1 MKLSVRVVSGTDLSK
16 QKRRKKAA
24 PLHCRLKLSGKPS
37 FKTLQEV
44 PASLAGVNGTTLP
57 PSVEWDETFM
67 YNKMSSAALSN
78 FPLHVTLVR
87 GRKDVVGEALVSLAD
102 FADGAPRDKWFQTT
116 RKAQFTGKI
125 RLVIQC
131 SGAGIVAPLA
141 ADQEQVGA
149 THNSAAASAQ
159 RADAYVEDVEE
170 AYAEE
175 AYAEEA
181 HAEEAYAEE
190 AYAEEAYAAEDCVE
204 YGDEAKAAAPA
215 PAPVQMVGYGYDG
228 KSGAGA
234 PGYKT
239 GKPSIFTI
247 AAIDVARSRVARKA
261 TSYGRAALKKL
272 DAAIRVS
279 TEVDAH
285 DADDAADLV
294 EEAEEHYGAAN
305 EAEAYGAS
313 GAYVS
318 DVHAAYDGEYAN
330 VPAEDV
336 ATATAVA
343 APTNVN
349 AGLTGLAVHTASG
362 EEGNAA
368 GSPGGAASSAPIDDA
383 SIAAAVSR
391 IFETDDGTNALGL
404 SPVYT
409 AGVRKWERKLM
420 GTAPAV
426 AAAQHALKYAAPS
439 AIGSPALDGRG
450 NAMPTKR
457 SSLRRTL
464 LLRAS
469 AKDSR
474 KVTPMKA
481 FPGVNSGGGAEN
493 LTPEEKADAAEAER
507 CSRLSVALTDDDVLP
522 WKTGGMCGYLKKLS
536 CTKSSSTAYASA
548 AAARM
553 AASGAGAENYGATE
567 SWETGEGGA
576 SSIAGV
582 LAESADPTLGSIAAY
597 GKKVAGRKLKIS
609 RTRWQKRFFAVRLSR
624 CARASLCTRRS
635 RLTSLPSRAPS
646 SPPPPRLVHTA
657 AHHRDSIRPSVV
669 ILSARDAV
677 YRSETTTSTTTSPP
691 TLSSDRAAWAAR
703 RRTERGSS
711 SHRSTSA
718 PSKSSRAMA
727 RSLGSVFPADAS
739 TFSPRRAMRRHCSG
753 ST

>member
-16 QKRRKKAA
+16 QKRRKKAL

-44 PASLAGVNGTTLP
+44 PLVVHVGATQP

-67 YNKMSSAALSN
+67 YNKMSSAALSEC
-78 FPLHVTLVR
+78 PLHVTLVR
-87 GRKDVVGEALVSLAD
+87 GRKEVVGEALVSLAD

-131 SGAGIVAPLA
+131 SGAGIVAPPA
-141 ADQEQVGA
+141 TDQEQVGA
-149 THNSAAASAQ
+149 THNSAAPQPAAPAE
-159 RADAYVEDVEE
+159 RADAYVEDVEGG
-170 AYAEE
+170 YAEE
-175 AYAEEA
+175 E
-181 HAEEAYAEE
+181 
-190 AYAEEAYAAEDCVE
+190 YAAEE
-204 YGDEAKAAAPA
+204 YAAEEYAEHEEETEAAAPA
-215 PAPVQMVGYGYDG
+215 LVPAQMTGYGYDG

-234 PGYKT
+234 PGFKT

-261 TSYGRAALKKL
+261 SSYGRAALKKL

-279 TEVDAH
+279 TDVDAH
-285 DADDAADLV
+285 DAEDAADLE
-294 EEAEEHYGAAN
+294 EEAEEY
-305 EAEAYGAS
+305 YGAS
-313 GAYVS
+313 GAYVG
-318 DVHAAYDGEYAN
+318 DEHAAYDGEYAN
-330 VPAEDV
+330 VPVGDV
-336 ATATAVA
+336 AAATAVS

-362 EEGNAA
+362 EKCSAD
-368 GSPGGAASSAPIDDA
+368 GSVGSAASTPIDDA

-391 IFETDDGTNALGL
+391 IFETHDGTNALGL

-426 AAAQHALKYAAPS
+426 AAAQHTLKYAAPS

-474 KVTPMKA
+474 KVTPLKA
-481 FPGVNSGGGAEN
+481 FPGASDSAGAEN
-493 LTPEEKADAAEAER
+493 LTPEEKADAAEADR

-522 WKTGGMCGYLKKLS
+522 WKTSGMCGYLKKLS
-536 CTKSSSTAYASA
+536 CTKSSSAAYASA

-553 AASGAGAENYGATE
+553 AASGAGAEDGAATE
-567 SWETGEGGA
+567 GAATGEANEGGA

-582 LAESADPTLGSIAAY
+582 LAESADPTIGSIAAY

-609 RTRWQKRFFAVRLSR
+609 RTRWQKRFFAVRSPRRAL
-624 CARASLCTRRS
+624 CWPARTPLVATHVASARPVARSVS
-635 RLTSLPSRAPS
+635 RLLFATPS
-646 SPPPPRLVHTA
+646 SSSSPLPPSFTLLRNTTILC
-657 AHHRDSIRPSVV
+657 DSFRGHIVYT
-669 ILSARDAV
+669 LV

-691 TLSSDRAAWAAR
+691 IRSFDRAAWAAR

-718 PSKSSRAMA
+718 PSKNSPAMA
-727 RSLGSVFPADAS
+727 R
-739 TFSPRRAMRRHCSG
+739 
-753 ST
+753 